1 MAPKLKII
9 LGSTRPGR
17 VGPTIGRWM
26 AEAAS
31 AHGLFDVELVDLAE
45 LGLPLLDEPAH
56 PRLQQYQHE
65 HTKRWSRIVGA
76 ADAFLFVTPEY
87 DYFPPAALI
96 NAVQVLSREWAHKPA
111 GVLSYGGVS
120 GGLRAAQVLRSLLSN
135 VNVHALPNV
144 VPVPMFAQAIQ
155 EGTFHP
161 ADTTR
166 AGTTALLDDLH
177 QWATALGALRD
188 EQARSAREKA
198 A

>member
-1 MAPKLKII
+1 MALKLKII

-17 VGPTIGRWM
+17 VGPTIGRWL
-26 AEAAS
+26 ADAAS
-31 AHGLFDVELVDLAE
+31 AHGLFEVELVDLAE

-65 HTKRWSRIVGA
+65 HTKRWSRIVGS

-96 NAVQVLSREWAHKPA
+96 NAVQVLSREWAQKPA

-120 GGLRAAQVLRSLLSN
+120 GGLRAAQVLRTLLSN

-144 VPVPMFAQAIQ
+144 VPVPMFAQAIRD
-155 EGTFHP
+155 GAFHP
-161 ADTTR
+161 AEPTAAGATT
-166 AGTTALLDDLH
+166 LLDDLH
-177 QWATALGALRD
+177 RWAAALKGLRD
-188 EQARSAREKA
+188 EQARTAREKA

>member
-1 MAPKLKII
+1 MALKLKII

-17 VGPTIGRWM
+17 AGPPIGQWL

-31 AHGLFDVELVDLAE
+31 AHGLFEVELVDLAE

-65 HTKRWSRIVGA
+65 HTKQWSGIVGS

-96 NAVQVLSREWAHKPA
+96 NAVQVLSREWAGKPA

-120 GGLRAAQVLRSLLSN
+120 GGLRAAQVLRSLLGN

-144 VPVPMFAQAIQ
+144 VPVPMFAQAIRD
-155 EGTFHP
+155 GAFHP
-161 ADTTR
+161 AEATE
-166 AGTTALLDDLH
+166 AGTRTLLDDLH
-177 QWATALGALRD
+177 QWAAALVALRD
-188 EQARSAREKA
+188 EQARAARGKA